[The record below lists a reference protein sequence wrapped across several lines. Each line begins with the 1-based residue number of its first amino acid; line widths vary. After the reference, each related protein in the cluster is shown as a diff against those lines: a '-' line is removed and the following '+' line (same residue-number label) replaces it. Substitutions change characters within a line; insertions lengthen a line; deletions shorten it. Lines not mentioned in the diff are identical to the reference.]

1 MRGCSQ
7 ARMAKDEI
15 NFFGLTTFRNVR
27 KKFGIRT
34 DDRRRHFYCIGKTG
48 MGKSNLMENMA
59 IQDIQAGRGVAYVDP
74 HGEGAEK
81 LLDFVPANRV
91 NDVIF
96 FNPADLDYPIAFNV
110 MEKVDFR
117 FRHLVAGGLM
127 GVFKKVWPDVWSAR
141 MEYILNNSI
150 LALLEYPDATLLGVN
165 RMLADVE
172 YREKVVSK
180 ITDPIIK
187 SFWTTEYA
195 RYTQRYEIEAT
206 AAIQNKV
213 GQFISNP
220 LIRDIIGQT
229 KSTIDMREI
238 MDKEKIFIID
248 LSKGRIGEDNSRLLG
263 ALLVTKLQLAA
274 MSRVDIPEEDRKD
287 FYLYVDEFQNFATE
301 SFANI
306 LSEARKY
313 RLNITLGHQYITQM
327 EEEVRDAVFG
337 NVGTLAVFRV
347 GAEDAEF
354 LEREFSPQ
362 FIAEDLVNLPKYNVY
377 LKLMINGISGQPFSA
392 ETLPP
397 PLALENSNREKII
410 RASRERYGVKRK
422 IVDEKI
428 SRWSGFGPVET
439 PDAKNPS
446 ASFGK
451 AQDKGSGRAENN
463 RDKFNQQRDLT
474 SQNSGQPG
482 QVVLYDAVCSDCGKP
497 TKVIFPPEKGRA
509 VYCKPCLKKFHPVKS
524 APQSGA
530 VSSEA
535 GQFNWVKAN
544 SETDKNWNDK
554 KNEAPLVSPSG
565 DRDGVQRQSEA
576 FGAMIENVPFH
587 NPKRKTDG
595 QGVDKHKRKEVN
607 LSELRRALEESL
619 EKKEERGDEEIEEI
633 EEIKVPPIDKPDK
646 KEDKPSSVSPS
657 HPPTHEATEGQ
668 SKASDE
674 QRKATEGRGKKAIK
688 PGEKVNI

>member
-1 MRGCSQ
+1 MENS
-7 ARMAKDEI
+7 KT
-15 NFFGLTTFRNVR
+15 NFFGLTNFRNEKR
-27 KKFGIRT
+27 KFGIKT

-59 IQDIQAGRGVAYVDP
+59 IQDIQEGRGVAYVDP

-81 LLDFVPANRV
+81 LIDFVPAKRV
-91 NDVIF
+91 NDVVY

-141 MEYILNNSI
+141 MEYILNNAI
-150 LALLEYPDATLLGVN
+150 LALLEYPDTTLLGVN
-165 RMLADVE
+165 RMLADPE
-172 YREKVVSK
+172 YREKVVAK
-180 ITDPIIK
+180 ITDPIVK
-187 SFWTTEYA
+187 SFWVTEYA

-229 KSTIDMREI
+229 KSTINMRDI
-238 MDKEKIFIID
+238 MDKERIFIMD

-263 ALLVTKLQLAA
+263 ALLITKLQLAA

-337 NVGTLAVFRV
+337 NVGTLAVFRI

-354 LEREFSPQ
+354 LEREFTPE
-362 FIAEDLVNLPKYNVY
+362 FTAEDLVNLPKYNIY
-377 LKLMINGISGQPFSA
+377 LKLMIDGISGHPFSA

-397 PLALENSNREKII
+397 PTPLKDSNRQKII
-410 RASRERYGVKRK
+410 KASRERYGVRRE

-428 SRWSGFGPVET
+428 SRWSGFVDGEDVRKKASGNKQNQVKPNGFYAPEGRIQ
-439 PDAKNPS
+439 PD
-446 ASFGK
+446 
-451 AQDKGSGRAENN
+451 
-463 RDKFNQQRDLT
+463 
-474 SQNSGQPG
+474 GQT
-482 QVVLYDAVCSDCGKP
+482 VLYDTVCSSCGKS
-497 TKVIFPPEKGRA
+497 TKVIFPPTEGRA
-509 VYCKPCLKKFHPVKS
+509 VYCKSCLKKLKENKIKEEEQGKSPGKS
-524 APQSGA
+524 A
-530 VSSEA
+530 
-535 GQFNWVKAN
+535 
-544 SETDKNWNDK
+544 
-554 KNEAPLVSPSG
+554 
-565 DRDGVQRQSEA
+565 RQE
-576 FGAMIENVPFH
+576 FKIENVFFH
-587 NPKRKTDG
+587 KSKKSKEDFSDSK
-595 QGVDKHKRKEVN
+595 QKSRKEIN
-607 LSELRRALEESL
+607 LSELRKALEESL
-619 EKKEERGDEEIEEI
+619 VDEVEKKSPELVKEKLKQRIQEEKQEDEVQ
-633 EEIKVPPIDKPDK
+633 KVLGEKREKQDGDK
-646 KEDKPSSVSPS
+646 KGE
-657 HPPTHEATEGQ
+657 
-668 SKASDE
+668 
-674 QRKATEGRGKKAIK
+674 IK
-688 PGEKVNI
+688 PGQTVKL